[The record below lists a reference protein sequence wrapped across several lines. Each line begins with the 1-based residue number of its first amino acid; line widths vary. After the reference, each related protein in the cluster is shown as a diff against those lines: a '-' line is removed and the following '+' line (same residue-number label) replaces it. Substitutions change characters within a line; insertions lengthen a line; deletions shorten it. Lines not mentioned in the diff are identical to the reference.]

1 MAGAPWELVA
11 RYSSLDLDDR
21 NVRGGTQKIVT
32 LGTNWYWN
40 PYVKLRFNYERAAID
55 LPKNEGDGRLHIF
68 QGRFELDF

>member
-1 MAGAPWELVA
+1 VA